1 MPVRSFVAVE
11 IQDKQV
17 LSKIREIQYILS
29 SIGADVKLVEPEN
42 IHLTMKFLGDIS
54 EVKLEK
60 IKAIISDLSFEPFI
74 MTLSNVGV
82 FPNMNRPRTIWAG
95 INSGVESLAKIHKI
109 IESRLNE
116 LGFQRDNRSFNPH
129 ITLGRVRGVRNRD
142 LLVNAFL
149 DVADTSFGEVNV
161 NAVFLK
167 KSVLTNRGP
176 IYSNLAVSV
185 IG

>member
-11 IQDKQV
+11 IQDKLV
-17 LSKIREIQYILS
+17 LSKIREVQNILS

-42 IHLTMKFLGDIS
+42 IHLTMKFLGDVS

-60 IKAIISDLSFEPFI
+60 IKSIISDLSFVPFV

-95 INSGVESLAKIHKI
+95 INSGIESLAEIHKI
-109 IESRLNE
+109 IEFRLNE
-116 LGFQRDNRSFNPH
+116 LGFQRDNRRFNPH
-129 ITLGRVRGVRNRD
+129 ITLGRVRGVTNLD
-142 LLVNAFL
+142 LLVNALL
-149 DVADTSFGEVNV
+149 DVADTPFGEVNV

-176 IYSNLAVSV
+176 IYSNLAVSKV
-185 IG
+185 S